1 MRPEFDDEELF
12 SMGTIAQAN
21 WAGSNTY
28 EKWRAKEAQL
38 KDAISSRKL
47 KIGQADYYRKQHE
60 VATLKI
66 KFNLINSHSFWIDV
80 GAQSTVRSMMQSIA
94 RESITE

>member
-21 WAGSNTY
+21 WVGSDTY

-38 KDAISSRKL
+38 KEAVSSRKL
-47 KIGQADYYRKQHE
+47 KIGQADYYRK
-60 VATLKI
+60 
-66 KFNLINSHSFWIDV
+66 
-80 GAQSTVRSMMQSIA
+80 
-94 RESITE
+94 